1 MATFWENFAEAMGW
15 GKANHTQHLSD
26 ISEDKRNQYRS
37 RNIASKLGY
46 ESINPGKNPNLARDR
61 GDGSVR
67 LIPIEY
73 EAPSTV
79 YGEYPG
85 EANVTT
91 GRGYILA
98 SGAVGRSDGEISIRG
113 MVLDNGQELDEKQ
126 AIDFL
131 NSPNA
136 YRTLYKRSNPY
147 KGNTIGYNRFVS
159 DDETFGKRAY
169 TRDGV
174 LNDFVKNL
182 RDSSAN
188 SNKAKW
194 LGGSRW
200 EGGSTPSNRERG
212 WAQDYYSFDE
222 EAADPDSVW
231 ETFHF

>member
-1 MATFWENFAEAMGW
+1 MASFWENFREAMGW

-26 ISEDKRNQYRS
+26 ISEDERDQYRS
-37 RNIASKLGY
+37 QHVASKLGY
-46 ESINPGKNPNLARDR
+46 KSVYPGKNANLARDR
-61 GDGSVR
+61 GDGNVR

-85 EANVTT
+85 DANVTT
-91 GRGYILA
+91 GKGYILA
-98 SGAVGRSDGEISIRG
+98 TGAVGRSDRDISIHG
-113 MVLDNGQELDEKQ
+113 MILDNGQELDEKQ

-136 YRTLYKRSNPY
+136 YRTLYKRASQNKGTVGY
-147 KGNTIGYNRFVS
+147 KRFES
-159 DDETFGKRAY
+159 DDATFGKRAY
-169 TRDGV
+169 AGKGM

>member
-1 MATFWENFAEAMGW
+1 MASFWENFREAMGW

-26 ISEDKRNQYRS
+26 ISEDKRNEYRS
-37 RNIASKLGY
+37 KNVASKLGY
-46 ESINPGKNPNLARDR
+46 KSIYPGKNPDLSRDR
-61 GDGSVR
+61 GDGNVR
-67 LIPIEY
+67 LIPIAY
-73 EAPSTV
+73 DAPSTV
-79 YGEYPG
+79 YGEHPG
-85 EANVTT
+85 DTNMTT
-91 GRGYILA
+91 GKGYILA
-98 SGAVGRSDGEISIRG
+98 SGAVGRGDREISIRG
-113 MVLDNGQELDEKQ
+113 MVLDNGQELDAKQ

-136 YRTLYKRSNPY
+136 YRKLYKRSYPY
-147 KGNTIGYNRFVS
+147 KGTIGYNRFES
-159 DDETFGKRAY
+159 DDETFGERAY

-174 LNDFVKNL
+174 LKDFVQSL
-182 RDSSAN
+182 RDSYAD

-212 WAQDYYSFDE
+212 WAQGYYSFDE